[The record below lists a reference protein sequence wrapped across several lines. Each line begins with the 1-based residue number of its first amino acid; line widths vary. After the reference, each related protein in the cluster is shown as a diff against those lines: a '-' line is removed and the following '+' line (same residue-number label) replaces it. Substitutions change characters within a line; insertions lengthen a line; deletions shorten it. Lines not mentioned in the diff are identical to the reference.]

1 MLQELSVVLVAL
13 ALLQL
18 CAQDHLSPIAAA
30 AVVAVLL
37 RRLLAR
43 VALVVV
49 VLVHFVDQTARLAL

>member
-1 MLQELSVVLVAL
+1 VVLVAL